1 MSFAALGTTAPIAK
15 TSSMIDSHAHPPE
28 GGITAEMVAVIE
40 ATVEIFLG
48 TKARIRSIRMLDQS
62 DGDSSAWASQ
72 GRDMVQ
78 SSHNLVQRGH

>member
-1 MSFAALGTTAPIAK
+1 MSVAGLGITTSIAK
-15 TSSMIDSHAHPPE
+15 TSSTIDFHAHRPA

-48 TKARIRSIRMLDQS
+48 TKARILSIRMLDQS

>member
-1 MSFAALGTTAPIAK
+1 MSVAVFGTARTIAE
-15 TSSMIDSHAHPPE
+15 TPDIIHSHRLA

-40 ATVEIFLG
+40 AAVEIFLG
-48 TKARIRSIRMLDQS
+48 TKTRIISIRMLDQLA
-62 DGDSSAWASQ
+62 GDSSAWASQ